1 MILIMCNNQLTIT
14 NPRYLK
20 YARITGNPV
29 HVYSGRD
36 DYRLRVP
43 CGHCDDCLKRRQ
55 QQWFSRAHHL
65 MKRMAL
71 RPDQCLF
78 CTFTLKP
85 FVYEQAKEK
94 PYIPIRQFLDRL
106 RKHPR
111 FREKDP
117 ITKRYRYRKVKFPYL
132 FVVEFADG
140 KTASKR
146 GRVSTHRMHYH
157 AILFGCPLY
166 WWQVRDLWQGDVV
179 DEAKGWY
186 TGMGKAEVDP
196 LESESGVRYVL
207 KYMTKDCAAHQY
219 ISDVDA
225 RKNGKLIVSHG
236 FGRLSKEDIK
246 IMRKN
251 MLKSA
256 SSWFCHFI
264 NNYRYS
270 IPRYWKTACFS
281 PNEIRCR
288 NDSLIPVILR
298 DLVKKRYPF
307 PDFTFRQQQ
316 LIYNCLLW
324 P

>member
-1 MILIMCNNQLTIT
+1 MCNNQLTIT

-29 HVYSGRD
+29 YVYSGRD

-85 FVYEQAKEK
+85 SVYEQAKEK

-140 KTASKR
+140 KTAAKR

-246 IMRKN
+246 ITRWLN
-251 MLKSA
+251 
-256 SSWFCHFI
+256 
-264 NNYRYS
+264 
-270 IPRYWKTACFS
+270 
-281 PNEIRCR
+281 
-288 NDSLIPVILR
+288 
-298 DLVKKRYPF
+298 
-307 PDFTFRQQQ
+307 
-316 LIYNCLLW
+316 
-324 P
+324 

>member
-1 MILIMCNNQLTIT
+1 
-14 NPRYLK
+14 
-20 YARITGNPV
+20 
-29 HVYSGRD
+29 
-36 DYRLRVP
+36 
-43 CGHCDDCLKRRQ
+43 
-55 QQWFSRAHHL
+55 

-85 FVYEQAKEK
+85 SVYEQAKEK

-111 FREKDP
+111 FRYRDP
-117 ITKRYRYRKVKFPYL
+117 ITKRYKYRKVKFPYL

-140 KTASKR
+140 KTAAKR
-146 GRVSTHRMHYH
+146 DRVSTHRMHYH

-179 DEAKGWY
+179 DESKGWY
-186 TGMGKAEVDP
+186 TGMGKAQVDS

-207 KYMTKDCAAHQY
+207 KYMTKDCAANQY

-264 NNYRYS
+264 NNYRHS

-288 NDSLIPVILR
+288 NDSLIPGILR
-298 DLVKKRYPF
+298 DFVKKRYPF
-307 PDFTFRQQQ
+307 PDFTFQQQ
-316 LIYNCLLW
+316 QQINNCLLW

>member
-1 MILIMCNNQLTIT
+1 MCNNQLTIT

-29 HVYSGRD
+29 HVYSGCD

-85 FVYEQAKEK
+85 SVYEQAKKK

-140 KTASKR
+140 KTAAKR

-186 TGMGKAEVDP
+186 TGMGKATVDP
-196 LESESGVRYVL
+196 LESEAGVCYVL

-246 IMRKN
+246 IMREN
-251 MLKSA
+251 MFKSA

-288 NDSLIPVILR
+288 NDSLIPDILR
-298 DLVKKRYPF
+298 DFVKKRYPF
-307 PDFTFRQQQ
+307 PDFTFQQQ
-316 LIYNCLLW
+316 QQIYNCLLW

>member
-1 MILIMCNNQLTIT
+1 MCNNQLTIT

-29 HVYSGRD
+29 HVYSDRD

-85 FVYEQAKEK
+85 SVYEQAKEK

-111 FREKDP
+111 FREKDS

-140 KTASKR
+140 KTAAKR

-186 TGMGKAEVDP
+186 TGMGKAQVDS

-207 KYMTKDCAAHQY
+207 KYMTKDCAANQY

-246 IMRKN
+246 IMREN

-264 NNYRYS
+264 NNYRHS

-288 NDSLIPVILR
+288 NDSLIPGILR
-298 DLVKKRYPF
+298 DFVKKRYPF
-307 PDFTFRQQQ
+307 PDFTFQQQ
-316 LIYNCLLW
+316 QQINNCLLW

>member
-1 MILIMCNNQLTIT
+1 MCNNQLTIT

-29 HVYSGRD
+29 HVYSDRD

-85 FVYEQAKEK
+85 SVYEQAKEK

-117 ITKRYRYRKVKFPYL
+117 ITKCYRYRKVKFPYL

-140 KTASKR
+140 KTAAKR

-186 TGMGKAEVDP
+186 TGMGKAEVDS

-207 KYMTKDCAAHQY
+207 KYMTKDCAANQY

-264 NNYRYS
+264 NNYRHS

-288 NDSLIPVILR
+288 NDSLIPGILR
-298 DLVKKRYPF
+298 DFVKKRYPF
-307 PDFTFRQQQ
+307 PDFTFQQQ
-316 LIYNCLLW
+316 QQINNCLLW

>member
-1 MILIMCNNQLTIT
+1 
-14 NPRYLK
+14 
-20 YARITGNPV
+20 
-29 HVYSGRD
+29 
-36 DYRLRVP
+36 
-43 CGHCDDCLKRRQ
+43 
-55 QQWFSRAHHL
+55 

-85 FVYEQAKEK
+85 SVYEQAKEK

-140 KTASKR
+140 KTAAKR

-196 LESESGVRYVL
+196 LESESGVCYVL
-207 KYMTKDCAAHQY
+207 KYVTKDCAAHQY

-288 NDSLIPVILR
+288 NDSLIPGILH
-298 DLVKKRYPF
+298 DFVKKRYPF
-307 PDFTFRQQQ
+307 PDFTFQQQ
-316 LIYNCLLW
+316 QQIYNCLLW

>member
-1 MILIMCNNQLTIT
+1 MCNNQLTIT

-85 FVYEQAKEK
+85 SVYEQAKEK

-140 KTASKR
+140 KTAAKR

-219 ISDVDA
+219 ILDVDA

-288 NDSLIPVILR
+288 NDSLIPGILR
-298 DLVKKRYPF
+298 DFVKKRYPF
-307 PDFTFRQQQ
+307 PDFTFQQQ
-316 LIYNCLLW
+316 QQIYNCLLW

>member
-1 MILIMCNNQLTIT
+1 MCNNQLTIT

-85 FVYEQAKEK
+85 SVYEQAKEK

-117 ITKRYRYRKVKFPYL
+117 ITKRYRYCKVKFPYL

-140 KTASKR
+140 KTAAKR

-281 PNEIRCR
+281 SNEIRCR
-288 NDSLIPVILR
+288 NDSLIPGILR
-298 DLVKKRYPF
+298 DFVKKRYPF
-307 PDFTFRQQQ
+307 PDFTFQQQ
-316 LIYNCLLW
+316 QQIYNCLLW

>member
-1 MILIMCNNQLTIT
+1 MCNYQLTIT

-29 HVYSGRD
+29 HVYSDRD

-85 FVYEQAKEK
+85 SVYEQAKEK

-111 FREKDP
+111 FRYRDP
-117 ITKRYRYRKVKFPYL
+117 ITKRYKYRKVKFPSL

-140 KTASKR
+140 KTAAKR

-179 DEAKGWY
+179 DESKGWY
-186 TGMGKAEVDP
+186 TGMGKAQVDS

-207 KYMTKDCAAHQY
+207 KYMTKDCAANQY

-256 SSWFCHFI
+256 SSWSCHFI
-264 NNYRYS
+264 NNYRHS

-288 NDSLIPVILR
+288 NDSLIPGILR
-298 DLVKKRYPF
+298 DFVKKRYPF
-307 PDFTFRQQQ
+307 PDFTFQQQ
-316 LIYNCLLW
+316 QQIYNCLLW

>member
-1 MILIMCNNQLTIT
+1 MCNNQLTIT

-85 FVYEQAKEK
+85 SVYEQAKEK

-140 KTASKR
+140 ETAAKR

-246 IMRKN
+246 IMRKIC
-251 MLKSA
+251 LKVHLLGS
-256 SSWFCHFI
+256 
-264 NNYRYS
+264 
-270 IPRYWKTACFS
+270 
-281 PNEIRCR
+281 
-288 NDSLIPVILR
+288 VILLITIVIR
-298 DLVKKRYPF
+298 FRGIGKPLVFHLMKF
-307 PDFTFRQQQ
+307 DVVTILLFRVFFV
-316 LIYNCLLW
+316 IS
-324 P
+324 

>member
-1 MILIMCNNQLTIT
+1 MCINQLTIT

-85 FVYEQAKEK
+85 SVYEQAKEK
-94 PYIPIRQFLDRL
+94 PYIPIRRFLDRL

-140 KTASKR
+140 KTAAKR

-186 TGMGKAEVDP
+186 TGMGKAKVDP

-207 KYMTKDCAAHQY
+207 KYITKDCAAHQY

-264 NNYRYS
+264 NNYRHS
-270 IPRYWKTACFS
+270 IPRYWKAACFS

-288 NDSLIPVILR
+288 NDSLIPGILR
-298 DLVKKRYPF
+298 DFVKKRYLF
-307 PDFTFRQQQ
+307 PDFTFQQQ
-316 LIYNCLLW
+316 QQIYNCLLW

>member
-1 MILIMCNNQLTIT
+1 MCNNQLTIT

-85 FVYEQAKEK
+85 SVYEQAKEK
-94 PYIPIRQFLDRL
+94 PYIPIRQFFDRL

-140 KTASKR
+140 KTAAKR
-146 GRVSTHRMHYH
+146 GRTSTHRMHYH

-207 KYMTKDCAAHQY
+207 KYMTKDCVAHQY

-288 NDSLIPVILR
+288 NDSLVPDILR
-298 DLVKKRYPF
+298 RLVNKRYPF
-307 PDFTFRQQQ
+307 PDFTFQQQ
-316 LIYNCLLW
+316 QQIYNCLLW